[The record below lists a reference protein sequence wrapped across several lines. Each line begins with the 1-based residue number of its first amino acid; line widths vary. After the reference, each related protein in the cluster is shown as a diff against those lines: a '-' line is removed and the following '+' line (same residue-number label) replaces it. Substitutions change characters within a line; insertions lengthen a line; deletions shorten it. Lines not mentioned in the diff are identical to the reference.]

1 MFLSVDLVGS
11 TAFKARMG
19 ETREGNDSNPK
30 WVTQIRH
37 FYREFPIFLSSRF
50 NKAISSIDGETTYK
64 DCGPKAWK
72 TIGDE
77 ILFCT
82 RLHSLEHLAH
92 CVSSFLRALEDYG
105 AYLDSTG
112 NQLDVKG
119 AGWVAAFPAPNV
131 TVEVLGGSSN
141 RAIKEL
147 FDEDFELLAD
157 QSPDVFDFLGKE
169 IDSGFRS
176 ARNAA
181 SDRLTASIELAWLLA
196 EAAHA
201 EIFTARFHIMGGKF

>member
-1 MFLSVDLVGS
+1 
-11 TAFKARMG
+11 
-19 ETREGNDSNPK
+19 
-30 WVTQIRH
+30 
-37 FYREFPIFLSSRF
+37 
-50 NKAISSIDGETTYK
+50 
-64 DCGPKAWK
+64 
-72 TIGDE
+72 
-77 ILFCT
+77 
-82 RLHSLEHLAH
+82 
-92 CVSSFLRALEDYG
+92 
-105 AYLDSTG
+105 
-112 NQLDVKG
+112 
-119 AGWVAAFPAPNV
+119 
-131 TVEVLGGSSN
+131 VEVLGGSSN